1 MLRYLPL
8 ILKNCWRNRRR
19 TILTIASIGIS
30 MCLLGVMIAL
40 FHAFYAS
47 APPPEE
53 ALRLVARNKISLT
66 QVVPQFYAE
75 RMKHVPGVREVMYN
89 QWFNGVYKDARDPN
103 NFFARMAIE
112 PEKLFTMYPEY
123 KMPEDEKK
131 AFLRDRTGCVIGRD
145 LADKFH
151 FKLGDRIPITGDIF
165 PGNYEFIVRGIFDS
179 PRISELLYF
188 NRDYLEQTLPEGR
201 RGQVSSIYILIDDP
215 AHSARIAQAI
225 DDEFRNSTTQTKTDS
240 EQAFILSFVSLLG
253 NVKMMLIWISA
264 AVMFTI
270 LLVSANTMAMSV
282 RERVREV
289 GVLKTLGFTSSA
301 VLGLILGEA
310 SLISFAGGTIG
321 FLLSVV
327 LIGGMIKSPF
337 ASFLPPFSAFDP
349 VVALVCI
356 ATAVGIGVLSSFVP
370 AWGAAGTSIVNALR
384 STD

>member
-8 ILKNCWRNRRR
+8 ILKNCRRNRRR
-19 TILTIASIGIS
+19 TVLTIASIGIS

-123 KMPEDEKK
+123 KIPEDEKK
-131 AFLRDRTGCVIGRD
+131 AFLRDRAGCVIGRD
-145 LADKFH
+145 LANKFH
-151 FKLGDRIPITGDIF
+151 FKLGDRIPVVGDIF
-165 PGNYEFIVRGIFDS
+165 PGNYEFTVRGIFDS

-215 AHSARIAQAI
+215 AHSARVAQAI

-310 SLISFAGGTIG
+310 SLISFAGGSIG

-327 LIGGMIKSPF
+327 LISGITKSPF

-349 VVALVCI
+349 VVAVVCI
-356 ATAVGIGVLSSFVP
+356 ATAIGIGVLSSFVP